1 MRIISIMANISY
13 IGRENYFLNIL
24 LDFLKQKVSLLVM
37 NQWLSDKS
45 QECRVS
51 VCVSHFALTTFLQ
64 V

>member
-37 NQWLSDKS
+37 NQSVAVR
-45 QECRVS
+45 QVPRV
-51 VCVSHFALTTFLQ
+51 
-64 V
+64 